1 MKTALDHATSLMFK
15 ASHDLIAAR
24 AILAAGDAFDTACFH
39 AQQAVEKSLKAVL
52 ALHEIEYPRRHDVGE
67 LLELV
72 KPLTPDVA
80 QYAERIINLAPY
92 AVEIRYEVE
101 FDPSDEQATEAV
113 QTAEEV
119 YVLIKRAIETS

>member
-1 MKTALDHATSLMFK
+1 MLFK

-24 AILAAGDAFDTACFH
+24 AILAAGDAFDTVCFH

-72 KPLTPDVA
+72 KPLVPDVTK
-80 QYAERIINLAPY
+80 YAERIINLAPY

-101 FDPSDEQATEAV
+101 FEPSEDQATEAV
-113 QTAEEV
+113 QTAVEV
-119 YVLIKRAIETS
+119 YELIQRAIEKR